1 MPSTRSGAGHDGSI
15 GLLGA
20 ISIGVGGMVGGGIFA
35 VLGEAVALAHGAT
48 VIAFLVA
55 GVLALLTAYSY
66 ARLSVRY
73 PSQGGTVAFVDEAF
87 GVDLATGS
95 INLLLWL
102 SYLVTLAL
110 YAVAF
115 GAYAM
120 TFFEPPHPAWLRH
133 ALISLAIVLPVGVN
147 LFDAAFVGESET
159 IIVVVKLVLIAIV
172 VGAGLPYVEGARLA
186 PMHWSDPVTVAA
198 AGLVIFVAYEGFEL
212 IANASQDVRDPERT
226 LPRAYF
232 ASVVLVIVLYAL
244 VAIIT
249 VGCVPESEIAKAKDY
264 ALAAAARPAL
274 GAAGFAMVAIAAL
287 LATLS
292 AINATVY
299 GNARLGYTLAKDGEI
314 PDVLARKTWNEPLA
328 GVLVVGGLSLVA
340 ANLIELS
347 SIAILASAG
356 FLLVFAIT
364 NAAAVKLSATT
375 NGSRILSAIGC
386 VACLTALVVLLVR
399 SYADGPSTL
408 WIFSGF
414 LAASVSFELIYPR
427 LRRRPLRM
435 DTGYR
440 TTRRS

>member
-1 MPSTRSGAGHDGSI
+1 
-15 GLLGA
+15 
-20 ISIGVGGMVGGGIFA
+20 MVGGGIFA
-35 VLGEAVALAHGAT
+35 VLGEAVELAHGAT
-48 VIAFLVA
+48 VVAFLVA
-55 GVLALLTAYSY
+55 GVLALITAYSY

-120 TFFEPPHPAWLRH
+120 TFFEAPHSAWLRH
-133 ALISLAIVLPVGVN
+133 ALISSAIVLPVAVN
-147 LFDAAFVGESET
+147 LLDAAFVGESET
-159 IIVVVKLVLIAIV
+159 VIVVVKLVLIAVI
-172 VGAGLPYVEGARLA
+172 VGAGLPYVDGARVA
-186 PMHWSDPVTVAA
+186 PAHWTDPMTVAA

-249 VGCVPESEIAKAKDY
+249 VGCVPEAEIARAKEY

-274 GAAGFAMVAIAAL
+274 GATGFTIVAIAAL

-314 PDVLARKTWNEPLA
+314 PDVLARKTWNEPVA
-328 GVLVVGGLSLVA
+328 GVLAVGGLSLLA
-340 ANLIELS
+340 ANLIDLT
-347 SIAILASAG
+347 SIAVLASAG
-356 FLLVFAIT
+356 FLLVFAVT
-364 NAAAVKLSATT
+364 NAAAVKLYAAT
-375 NGSRILSAIGC
+375 NGSRVVSGIGC
-386 VACLTALVVLLVR
+386 AACLVALLVLLAR
-399 SYADGPSTL
+399 SYVDRPSTL
-408 WIFSGF
+408 WIFAAF
-414 LAASVSFELIYPR
+414 LGASVSFELIYPR

-435 DTGYR
+435 GTGYR
-440 TTRRS
+440 TTQRK